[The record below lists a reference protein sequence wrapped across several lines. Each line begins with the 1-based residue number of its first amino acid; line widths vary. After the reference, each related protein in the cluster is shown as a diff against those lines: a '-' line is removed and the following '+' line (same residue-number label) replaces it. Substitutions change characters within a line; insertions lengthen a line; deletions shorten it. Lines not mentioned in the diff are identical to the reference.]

1 MPTVISRCMSLS
13 AGIGNHTVRDSL
25 SPKEQ
30 QTQLVIII
38 QQGIIVDRITLKL
51 TLLSTTE
58 MHASYIENTEA
69 SRIFLT

>member
-1 MPTVISRCMSLS
+1 MISQGLLSKIIITVK
-13 AGIGNHTVRDSL
+13 DSL

-30 QTQLVIII
+30 QNTTI
-38 QQGIIVDRITLKL
+38 QQGIIVNKITLKL
-51 TLLSTTE
+51 TLYSTTE